1 MAALRTA
8 APARPATG
16 TGLGGRTRL
25 AGGLAGLTSPA
36 WLRLML
42 AAVAATSVLWGAAA
56 AWTAGQHASAAGNVV
71 TASEPLSYDAQQIYQ
86 SLSDADATEA
96 AAFLAGVEP
105 PAARQRYLAD
115 IARAA
120 SYLEAATA
128 AAGGQ
133 GQAGRLTVLST
144 ELPVYTGLVESARA
158 DNRLGLPV
166 GAAYLAEASELMRSR
181 LLPAADGLYQQ
192 ENAQLSAVYGQAT
205 GLPVLALIVTL
216 IAAVV
221 LIRVQRQLARRTRRV
236 LNHGLVLA
244 SAAGII
250 SLVWLLVGLSVARAQ
265 FSDARDHGSAPVQ
278 ALARADIA
286 ALRAH
291 ADESLTLI
299 HRSGQDAYQADFV
312 AVQKR
317 LGPGP
322 GTLLTAAVTA
332 AAGSPAARTAGGAA
346 AAAPPWYAVDQRVR
360 ALDDGGNYEA
370 AVQLAIGTG
379 PSSSGSLFRRLQ
391 ARLTSAINA
400 DQAEFRTAARGGQD
414 ALAGLEAGMIVLAVV
429 MVAGCAWGLTRRL
442 AEYG

>member
-1 MAALRTA
+1 MATLKTA
-8 APARPATG
+8 APARPAAG
-16 TGLGGRTRL
+16 VRLSGLGRL
-25 AGGLAGLTSPA
+25 AGLSGPVQ
-36 WLRLML
+36 LRLML
-42 AAVAATSVLWGAAA
+42 AAVAAASVLWGAAA

-96 AAFLAGVEP
+96 AAFLAGIEP

-128 AAGGQ
+128 AAGRQGQ
-133 GQAGRLTVLST
+133 GGARLTVLST
-144 ELPVYTGLVESARA
+144 ELPIYTGLVESARA
-158 DNRLGLPV
+158 DNRQGLPV

-181 LLPAADGLYQQ
+181 LLPAADGLYRQ
-192 ENAQLSAVYGQAT
+192 ENAQLGAVYGQAT
-205 GLPVLALIVTL
+205 GLPVAGIIGAL
-216 IAAVV
+216 IAAAV
-221 LIRVQRQLARRTRRV
+221 LIGVQGWLAKLTRRV
-236 LNHGLVLA
+236 FNHGLVIA
-244 SAAGII
+244 SAAGLV
-250 SLVWLLVGLSVARAQ
+250 SLAWLLVVLSVAGSQ
-265 FSDARDHGSAPVQ
+265 FGDARDHGSAPVQ

-312 AVQKR
+312 AVQKQ
-317 LGPGP
+317 LGPGR

-332 AAGSPAARTAGGAA
+332 ARGSPAARAAAGAA
-346 AAAPPWYAVDQRVR
+346 AAAPAWYAVDQRVR

-379 PSSSGSLFRRLQ
+379 PSSSGSLFRRVQ
-391 ARLTSAINA
+391 ARLTAGINA
-400 DQAEFRTAARGGQD
+400 DQAEFASAARGGQD
-414 ALAGLEAGMIVLAVV
+414 ALAGLEAGMIVAALV

>member
-1 MAALRTA
+1 MLVTIAASLLW
-8 APARPATG
+8 G
-16 TGLGGRTRL
+16 
-25 AGGLAGLTSPA
+25 S
-36 WLRLML
+36 
-42 AAVAATSVLWGAAA
+42 AAT
-56 AWTAGQHASAAGNVV
+56 WTAVNRISAANDMVATTG
-71 TASEPLSYDAQQIYQ
+71 PLSFDAQQIYQ

-96 AAFLAGVEP
+96 AAFLAGIEP

-133 GQAGRLTVLST
+133 GQGARLTVLST
-144 ELPVYTGLVESARA
+144 ELPVYTGLVETARA

-181 LLPAADGLYQQ
+181 LLPAADGLYRR

-205 GLPVLALIVTL
+205 GLPMLGIVVAL
-216 IAAVV
+216 IAAAV
-221 LIRVQRQLARRTRRV
+221 LIGVQRWLARRTRRV
-236 LNHGLVLA
+236 LNHGLVIA
-244 SAAGII
+244 SAAGLI
-250 SLVWLLVGLSVARAQ
+250 SLAWLLVAVSVARVQ

-312 AVQKR
+312 AVQKQ

-322 GTLLTAAVTA
+322 GTLLTAAATA
-332 AAGSPAARTAGGAA
+332 ARGSPAARAAAGAA
-346 AAAPPWYAVDQRVR
+346 AVAPAWYAADQRVR

-370 AVQLAIGTG
+370 AVQLAIGPG
-379 PSSSGSLFRRLQ
+379 PSSSGRLFRQVQ
-391 ARLTSAINA
+391 ARLTAAISA
-400 DQAEFRTAARGGQD
+400 DQAEFAAAARGGQD
-414 ALAGLEAGMIVLAVV
+414 ALAGLEAGMIVAALV

>member
-1 MAALRTA
+1 MATLKTA
-8 APARPATG
+8 APTRPAAG
-16 TGLGGRTRL
+16 VRLSGLSRL
-25 AGGLAGLTSPA
+25 AGLRTPA
-36 WLRLML
+36 RLRLML
-42 AAVAATSVLWGAAA
+42 AAVAAASVLWGALA

-71 TASEPLSYDAQQIYQ
+71 TVSEPLSYDAQQIYQ

-96 AAFLAGVEP
+96 AAFLAGIEP

-115 IARAA
+115 VARAA

-128 AAGGQ
+128 AAGRAGQ
-133 GQAGRLTVLST
+133 GDRLTVLAT
-144 ELPVYTGLVESARA
+144 ELPVYTGLVETARA
-158 DNRLGLPV
+158 DNRQGLPV

-181 LLPAADGLYQQ
+181 LLPAAGGLYRQ
-192 ENAQLSAVYGQAT
+192 ENAQLGAVYGQAT
-205 GLPVLALIVTL
+205 GLPVAGIIGAL
-216 IAAVV
+216 IAAAV
-221 LIRVQRQLARRTRRV
+221 LIGVQRWLAWRTRRV
-236 LNHGLVLA
+236 FNHGLVIA
-244 SAAGII
+244 SAAGLV
-250 SLVWLLVGLSVARAQ
+250 SLAWLLVALSVAGAQ

-312 AVQKR
+312 AVQKK
-317 LGPGP
+317 LGPGR

-332 AAGSPAARTAGGAA
+332 ARGSPAARAAASAA
-346 AAAPPWYAVDQRVR
+346 AAAPAWYAVDQRVR
-360 ALDDGGNYEA
+360 ALDDGGNYET

-379 PSSSGSLFRRLQ
+379 PSSSGSLFRRVQ
-391 ARLTSAINA
+391 ARLTGGINA
-400 DQAEFRTAARGGQD
+400 GQAEFASAARGGQD
-414 ALAGLEAGMIVLAVV
+414 ALAGLEAGMIVAALV